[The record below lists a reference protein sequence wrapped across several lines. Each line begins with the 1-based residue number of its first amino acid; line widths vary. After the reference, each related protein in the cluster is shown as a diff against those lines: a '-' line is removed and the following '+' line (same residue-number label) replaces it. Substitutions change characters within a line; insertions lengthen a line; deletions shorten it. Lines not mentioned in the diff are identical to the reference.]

1 MFKEHHWLKV
11 RERIVFKILL
21 IVHKC
26 VNDAAPEDMRD
37 LFRFNR
43 SDRMKK
49 LETKRCYGMM
59 GDRALSV
66 AGPKLWNAL
75 PLRIRKETC
84 TDTFKKS
91 LKTYLF
97 TNAELFYNLVHM
109 K

>member
-1 MFKEHHWLKV
+1 M
-11 RERIVFKILL
+11 
-21 IVHKC
+21 
-26 VNDAAPEDMRD
+26 NDAAPEDMRD

-59 GDRALSV
+59 GERALSV